1 MDTSGDKRKQRK
13 VRALNEVMYLIDL
26 NSLENEWVFGVEGTR
41 GIKYDIL
48 INSEKMTCTCP
59 YFANH
64 FKVCKHIY
72 FVVGRIC
79 KLDISKI
86 LDDFKLNIYDIYP
99 DFSNIVNAAVN
110 KRTFVQDPKVVSDCC
125 ICYDEMLDSMQLY
138 QCHRCS
144 NHFHD
149 SCITHWLSNS
159 ARKNC
164 PLCREKIIVGIKPVD
179 IFNKFNNNQGLV
191 DKSLTQEQVQDQP
204 TQQD

>member
-1 MDTSGDKRKQRK
+1 MDTSSTTKRKERK

-26 NSLENEWVFGVEGTR
+26 NSLENEWIFGVEGTR
-41 GIKYDIL
+41 GIKYDIF
-48 INSEKMTCTCP
+48 INNEKMTCTCP
-59 YFANH
+59 YFVNH

-72 FVVGRIC
+72 FVVGRVC

-99 DFSNIVNAAVN
+99 DFSNIVNATVN
-110 KRTFVQDPKVVSDCC
+110 KRTDTVQDPKVISDCC

-138 QCHRCS
+138 RCYRCN

-159 ARKNC
+159 SRKNC
-164 PLCREKIIVGIKPVD
+164 PLCREKIIQNIKPVD
-179 IFNKFNNNQGLV
+179 IFNKFNNNLCIV
-191 DKSLTQEQVQDQP
+191 DKNQEQDPP